1 MTWGL
6 LKELREERK
15 ANLHFES
22 YYINLPIYHFWFSSQ
37 YFGFK
42 LASGIISLTQKVFV
56 PTYLFCV
63 ITDKCITFLY
73 ILGSAIHYTH
83 IISYNCLWNQWI
95 KEKKYAFTLYLI
107 ITYSPVL
114 VLALCFFMWI
124 WITIQ
129 SHLLSA

>member
-37 YFGFK
+37 YSEFK
-42 LASGIISLTQKVFV
+42 LASGIIPLTQKVFV

-63 ITDKCITFLY
+63 ITDKYITFLY
-73 ILGSAIHYTH
+73 IVGSAIHYTLPLKSVNKRKE
-83 IISYNCLWNQWI
+83 IRIYTIFYN
-95 KEKKYAFTLYLI
+95 YLFAC
-107 ITYSPVL
+107 TG
-114 VLALCFFMWI
+114 ALCFFM
-124 WITIQ
+124 
-129 SHLLSA
+129 